1 MPIEIAGFV
10 TGELVRSYAG
20 FKTGRGKESPPMF
33 NACEQLRP
41 FISYQVK
48 MVAKFDGKKMVVY
61 IQARVRCALIP
72 VIKHENCVTGRYA
85 LSHGTRDDTFSI
97 WRS

>member
-48 MVAKFDGKKMVVY
+48 MVAKFDGKKMVIY
-61 IQARVRCALIP
+61 KSQSRVRFDSRHKTHILCHS
-72 VIKHENCVTGRYA
+72 KESTKSWH
-85 LSHGTRDDTFSI
+85 
-97 WRS
+97 